1 MFTHDVLIDLS
12 SAAALAA
19 LMAYAVFGGADFGGG
34 IWTLLAYGPRRNAQR
49 RAIERAMGPV
59 WEANHVW
66 LIFAIVLLFTCF
78 PIGYAAISTAL
89 FVPLHL
95 ALIGIMLRGASFVF
109 RSHLTVPGR
118 EHEDSSA
125 ASGWGA
131 AFGIASVMTPML
143 LGASFGVVTE
153 GGIRV
158 SPTGE
163 VAAMEFPNWLS
174 PYSIGC
180 ALLALSA
187 CAYLAAVYLTVET
200 KAELREDFRTRAIL
214 AGTSTA
220 FLAGLV
226 LLFAWH
232 EANWFFDQL
241 VSVRSSPVLAAGMVC
256 FAVSGWAIFTRR
268 YLLGRIS
275 AAGEIVLLLL
285 GWGLAQR
292 PYLIYPDMT
301 FQRAAAPAPTMAF
314 MLATLPVGAA
324 LLVPSLWLLFRVFK
338 RVDAST

>member
-1 MFTHDVLIDLS
+1 
-12 SAAALAA
+12 
-19 LMAYAVFGGADFGGG
+19 MAYAVLGGADFGGG
-34 IWTLLAYGPRRNAQR
+34 IWTLLAYGPRRSEQR

-78 PIGYAAISTAL
+78 PAGYGAISTAL

-95 ALIGIMLRGASFVF
+95 ALAGIMLRGAAFVF
-109 RSHLTVPGR
+109 RSQLMLPSHDVS
-118 EHEDSSA
+118 DSAA

-131 AFGIASVMTPML
+131 AFGVASVITPML

-153 GGIRV
+153 GGIRI
-158 SPTGE
+158 SPTGK

-187 CAYLAAVYLTVET
+187 CAYLAAIYLTVET
-200 KAELREDFRTRAIL
+200 KGDLREDFRLRAML

-226 LLFAWH
+226 LVFAWH

-241 VSVRSSPVLAAGMVC
+241 VSVRSSPVLAAGVVC
-256 FAVSGWAIFTRR
+256 FGVSGWAVLTRR
-268 YLLGRIS
+268 YSLGRMF

-301 FQRAAAPAPTMAF
+301 FQRAAAPAPTIAF

-338 RVDAST
+338 RVEHSP